1 MADVAQTVMDVNPL
15 FAPTSEAGPWHLRP
29 QGIAVDIFRSL
40 AYMSRAYALVVLFYE
55 LSAFVAVATFLSE
68 PRYWPAYMGRWRD
81 AYTVRRFWR
90 SVWRRISALESDLTY
105 IL

>member
-40 AYMSRAYALVVLFYE
+40 AYMGRAYALVVLFYE
-55 LSAFVAVATFLSE
+55 LSAFVAVSSFLSE
-68 PRYWPAYMGRWRD
+68 TRYWPAYMGRWRD

-90 SVWRRISALESDLTY
+90 FVDGAILHLEAF
-105 IL
+105 